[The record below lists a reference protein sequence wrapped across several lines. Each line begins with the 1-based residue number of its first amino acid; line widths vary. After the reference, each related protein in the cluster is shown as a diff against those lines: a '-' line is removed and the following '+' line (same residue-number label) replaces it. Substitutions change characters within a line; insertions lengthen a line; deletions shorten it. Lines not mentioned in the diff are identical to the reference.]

1 MKTTLILFV
10 IIIFS
15 SDNQS
20 QELGI
25 DLNIGYSKLLMEDVK
40 NHLDN
45 SESVNFDD
53 LIRIPVEYHKLGF
66 GFYSEM
72 GVSARLSQL
81 VLRLSLN
88 YITDDGDWRS
98 VETDRAITQDIS
110 VSTLEIL
117 TSAGYNIPVFKT
129 ASVILEGGLG
139 YGFAASESDFEV
151 RSNLQFYNVLQHEK
165 YSLTGGYFLA
175 RLRGGLEANLKFVLL
190 RFVIGYRFANPVV
203 LTGESNVNGV
213 LNDDGPIIK
222 DDGSKLEFDFSGFN
236 YQWGITILL

>member
-1 MKTTLILFV
+1 MKTIFILFV

-25 DLNIGYSKLLMEDVK
+25 DLNIGYSKLLMKDV
-40 NHLDN
+40 NNYLDH
-45 SESVNFDD
+45 SESVDFEL

-110 VSTLEIL
+110 VSL
-117 TSAGYNIPVFKT
+117 
-129 ASVILEGGLG
+129 
-139 YGFAASESDFEV
+139 
-151 RSNLQFYNVLQHEK
+151 
-165 YSLTGGYFLA
+165 
-175 RLRGGLEANLKFVLL
+175 
-190 RFVIGYRFANPVV
+190 
-203 LTGESNVNGV
+203 
-213 LNDDGPIIK
+213 
-222 DDGSKLEFDFSGFN
+222 
-236 YQWGITILL
+236 